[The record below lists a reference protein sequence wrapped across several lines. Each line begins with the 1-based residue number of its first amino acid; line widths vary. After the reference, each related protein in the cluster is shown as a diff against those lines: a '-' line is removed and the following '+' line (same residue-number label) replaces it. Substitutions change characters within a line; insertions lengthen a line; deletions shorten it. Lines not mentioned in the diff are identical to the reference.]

1 MKPLRLKLK
10 NFIGIRAGLGRDEL
24 EIDFEPILA
33 GNQLVAIVGENGAGK
48 STLLD
53 NLSPFRVMPSRA
65 GGYNPG
71 SFSYYDNT
79 YGEALKEF
87 DFEQGGRRYRSTLV
101 IKGQNKT
108 KTTQAYLFNL
118 AINGG
123 TVSLTPV
130 KMPDGTDSDGKT
142 ATYDRCVE
150 HVCGSSEMFF
160 SAAFSSQGKKPL
172 SAYANGDIKALMS
185 ELLGLD
191 HVRDLGKK
199 AGEVVKGLRREL
211 QGMQSDLAAIATK
224 EREIADAD
232 ASLKTTAVTLKFS
245 EDRRTKARVSVQAA
259 TRKLAEVQ
267 ADNNANAE
275 IEMRR
280 QELSAKVK
288 ALSAKLEGTA
298 RESAADTAS
307 ESNRLRGINEQTA
320 REVAGQT
327 NSIGTLRRQ
336 IQEQRAISGRAAEVD
351 AAKALAPE
359 LEAAIAEVVGDIAK
373 VKGQVDALHALET
386 EKTRLAEEKKS
397 LVSQGQS
404 CAARLKDLRGRAEL
418 VTRVPCIGMDIQA
431 TCPLLENANE
441 ADRSIPDAA
450 VADTANRT
458 SYAALSKKAEDLGRS
473 IEQVGDPRGRLRA
486 LETRQT
492 EVLQQIAANNRILA
506 LEDAIRNSES
516 VIAQAEASI
525 AELEHSTKE
534 RRARQADDIAAIE
547 ARIAE
552 LKARHEQAG
561 ATVRADLAQAQQSLA
576 ALPETSDT
584 AAVDAA
590 SEALR
595 LADAE
600 LSEAETAVERVR
612 AMVAG
617 TNEQIRIIREA
628 IAYAPTKKAT
638 AATIETEIAH
648 WMNLTK
654 ALGNDGIIALSID
667 DAGPT
672 LSSLANDLLLS
683 AYGPRF
689 SVSIKTQAE
698 KADGD
703 LKETF
708 DVIVFDAERDDEKS
722 VGVMSGGEKIYIN
735 EALTRAIALYQS
747 QMSDRHYEC
756 MFADESDGALDPEKK
771 QQFVRMKRK
780 MLELGGHQNE
790 IFISHA
796 PDLWDMADYRINMAD
811 YRA

>member
-10 NFIGIRAGLGRDEL
+10 NFLGIRAGLGRDEL
-24 EIDFEPILA
+24 DIDFEPMLD

-87 DFEQGGRRYRSTLV
+87 DFEQGSRRYRSTLV

-123 TVSLTPV
+123 TVSLIPV
-130 KMPDGTDSDGKT
+130 KMPDGTVSDGKT

-150 HVCGSSEMFF
+150 HICGSAEMFF
-160 SAAFSSQGKKPL
+160 TSAFSSQGKKPL
-172 SAYANGDIKALMS
+172 SAYANGEIKALMS

-199 AGEVVKGLRREL
+199 AGEVVNGLRREL

-224 EREIADAD
+224 EREIADAE

-245 EDRRTKARVSVQAA
+245 EERRSKARIAVQAA

-275 IEMRR
+275 IRR
-280 QELSAKVK
+280 QELSAKVN
-288 ALSAKLEGTA
+288 ALSAKLEGLA
-298 RESAADTAS
+298 RESAADVAA
-307 ESNRLRGINEQTA
+307 ENNRLRGLNEQTA
-320 REVAGQT
+320 NEVAGHT
-327 NSIGTLRRQ
+327 NSIGNLRRQ
-336 IQEQRAISGRAAEVD
+336 IQEQQVISGRVAEVS

-359 LEAAIAEVVGDIAK
+359 LEAAITTVASDIAK
-373 VKGQVDALHALET
+373 VKSQVDALHALET
-386 EKTRLAEEKKS
+386 EKTRIAEEKKS
-397 LVSQGQS
+397 LVSQGHN

-418 VTRVPCIGMDIQA
+418 VTRVPCIGMDIQN

-458 SYAALSKKAEDLGRS
+458 SYAALSKKAEDLGCS
-473 IEQVGDPRGRLRA
+473 IERAGDPRGRLRA
-486 LETRQT
+486 LEARQT

-506 LEDAIRNSES
+506 LEEAIRNSES
-516 VIAQAEASI
+516 VIAHAEASVADFERSI
-525 AELEHSTKE
+525 KERQARQTKE
-534 RRARQADDIAAIE
+534 IAALD

-552 LKARHEQAG
+552 LKARHE
-561 ATVRADLAQAQQSLA
+561 RASVAVKAELGQAQLSLA
-576 ALPETSDT
+576 ALPYPSDT

-600 LSEAETAVERVR
+600 LSEAENAAERVR
-612 AMVAG
+612 AMIAG
-617 TNEQIRIIREA
+617 TNERIRMTQEA
-628 IAYAPTKKAT
+628 IADAPTKKAM
-638 AATIETEIAH
+638 ASTIEAEISH

-672 LSSLANDLLLS
+672 LSSLANDLLMS

-703 LKETF
+703 LRETF

-722 VGVMSGGEKIYIN
+722 VGIMSGGEKIYIN
-735 EALTRAIALYQS
+735 EALVRAIALYQS